1 MNAAHK
7 YAEGKYQ
14 SLRESSLRIAEAT
27 LPSSLKSVV
36 NLDGINALALAR
48 ANLWEQSPQRHD
60 DASWSWRKGFGSYAK
75 YHPKRFELAIWFAKA
90 QLCGLS
96 IGKPTYSGSKLRL
109 DFIEGAPGKHPLKG
123 KVVELT
129 IAAAEA
135 YADSIGAEQIRI
147 MRPVNAE
154 VIRYYEKHGFTY
166 FSGKSSNIPTHLW
179 RNL

>member
-1 MNAAHK
+1 MNAAHSL
-7 YAEGKYQ
+7 AESKYQ
-14 SLRESSLRIAEAT
+14 NFRESSLRIAEAT
-27 LPSSLKSVV
+27 LPAGLKSVV
-36 NLDGINALALAR
+36 NLNEINALALAQAQQWEYN
-48 ANLWEQSPQRHD
+48 ANRHE
-60 DASWSWRKGFGSYAK
+60 DASWSWRKGFSHYAQQ
-75 YHPKRFELAIWFAKA
+75 HPKRFELAIWFAKV

-147 MRPVNAE
+147 MRPVSAE
-154 VIRYYEKHGFTY
+154 VVRYYEKHGFTY
-166 FSGKSSNIPTHLW
+166 FSGKSSNVPTHLW